1 MLLLQDTGTAKAVHA
16 VADIK
21 VVEANPLCALLTLYT
36 ELQVEILVEL
46 ISTELLPYHKHLA
59 VETGWLQLVENAS
72 KFLHKEKLSS

>member
-46 ISTELLPYHKHLA
+46 ISTELLQYHKYLA
-59 VETGWLQLVENAS
+59 VETGWLKPVENAS